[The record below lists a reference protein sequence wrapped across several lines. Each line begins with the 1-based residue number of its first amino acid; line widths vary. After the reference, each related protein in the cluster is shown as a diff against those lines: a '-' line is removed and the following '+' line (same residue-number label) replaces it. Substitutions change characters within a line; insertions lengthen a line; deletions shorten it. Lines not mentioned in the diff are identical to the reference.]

1 MLQVLRI
8 LLFFWPLSLMAQQHP
23 LQYTRLTAENG
34 LSNNSVQCILQD
46 NSGIVWIGTSA
57 GLNRYDG
64 SSFISY
70 SVLSSPALSNNA
82 VTALLQDENGF
93 IWIGTENG
101 LNVLQPAANSLQQFI
116 HKDGVPTSLPAGPI
130 RVIRKMKD
138 GATWIL
144 SDKWMVKFNNR
155 KQFATVSVDSSLV
168 QNEMVFTALALHQP
182 GEVWISYLDKPTT
195 LARLT
200 TINGRDH
207 IQGILLQAPDY
218 SNMFANS
225 ASYTWG
231 ISSKG
236 ITRFN
241 NTSRHFE
248 NWLNNPYSPK
258 SSMLHVHACYCL
270 DADGNI
276 WQGNERAGLVKY
288 DRGSNKVTDYS
299 WLLAANSATSAYC
312 VYKDNSNN
320 IWIGTD
326 NGIIKISNRT
336 SVFQNIPFALG
347 NTVLKNIRCRRI
359 IADKYNTLYA
369 ATENYGLLKMK
380 QTRQGK
386 DTTIALSTF
395 GNTPISDLPWQANQ
409 LHVKLTGRYD
419 IGYMYDM
426 WYDGNNKL
434 WLAGYGIS
442 CYDIGTDSLQ
452 IFLAAGDGEAR
463 QESIT
468 QFALVFDGRQFW
480 TSGQSNLYVF
490 DPKTQ
495 QLQPFKDNKGNMPFH
510 HLPCWSLAI
519 KGNYIWAGT
528 SKGLYKV
535 NRETREVSKLTI
547 HPVLEFG
554 INDITIDTDN
564 NCWISTAGGGVIQY
578 NEQSGLVKQYTNKD
592 GLSNNTVCGLLPDQ
606 ENNLWISTY
615 AGLSYFDRQAGRFT
629 NFYTK
634 DGLNTDEFNR
644 KAFTKLADGRMIF
657 GGLNGYTI
665 FNPAD
670 AFKRDKP
677 VNIILTRFTKT
688 TGDGEAEEQ
697 IFNLPDFREVTI
709 EPDDKF
715 FAFHCTLSDMYDPAG
730 NRYMYQLQGQDN
742 TWHAIG
748 NQNFVSFNGLPAG
761 KYTLHIKGKPAKG
774 ATSVNEIMVNIR
786 VKQVFYKT
794 AWFILLLLAV
804 AIGIAY
810 VVVRYRVNQV
820 KKIQALR
827 TRIASDLHDEVGSSL
842 VHITLLTEM
851 AKRNGQKDLIDEQL
865 SSISGISRGAVS
877 TMKDMIWSIDSRYD
891 TMAGM
896 ISHMQD
902 HIHNVLA
909 PAEMEF
915 TFNQQGLN
923 EHKKLSVVFRQNVYL
938 IFKEAI
944 NNIVKH
950 SKATHVQIDLAKENG
965 IFSMRVADNGK
976 GIDKGKHSNGQ
987 GLSNMHMR
995 AKRLKATLDITA
1007 VNGVSIL
1014 LKVPV

>member
-1 MLQVLRI
+1 MFQVIRLL
-8 LLFFWPLSLMAQQHP
+8 LLFLPLSLTAQQQP

-64 SSFISY
+64 ASFITY

-82 VTALLQDENGF
+82 VTTLLQDEKGF

-101 LNVLQPAANSLQQFI
+101 LNILQPATNTIQQYI
-116 HKDGVPTSLPAGPI
+116 HNDAAPASLPAGPV
-130 RVIRKMKD
+130 RVIRKMTD
-138 GATWIL
+138 GSIWVL
-144 SDKWMVKFNNR
+144 SDKWMVKFNDQH
-155 KQFATVSVDSSLV
+155 QFSMVSIDSALV
-168 QNEMVFTALALHQP
+168 QNEMVFTAVALHQP

-207 IQGILLQAPDY
+207 IQGKLVQAPDY
-218 SNMFANS
+218 FKIFANS
-225 ASYTWG
+225 IAYTWG
-231 ISSKG
+231 ISNQG

-241 NTSRHFE
+241 NTTHHFE
-248 NWLNNPYSPK
+248 NWLGNPYAGKSPN
-258 SSMLHVHACYCL
+258 LHVHACYCL
-270 DADGNI
+270 DADENI
-276 WQGNERAGLVKY
+276 WQGNERGGLVKY
-288 DRGSNKVTDYS
+288 DTHVNKVTDYS

-336 SVFQNIPFALG
+336 SLFQNIAFAQG
-347 NTVLKNIRCRRI
+347 NSALKNIRCRRI

-380 QTRQGK
+380 RTRQEK
-386 DTTIALSTF
+386 DTTMALSTF
-395 GNTPISDLPWQANQ
+395 GNTPISDLPWLGNQ
-409 LHVKLTGRYD
+409 LSIKLTGRYD

-426 WYDGNNKL
+426 WYDGNNTI

-442 CYDIGTDSLQ
+442 CYDINTDSLH
-452 IFLAAGDGEAR
+452 IFLAAGDEQAR

-468 QFALVFDGRQFW
+468 QFAIVHDGRRFW

-490 DPKTQ
+490 DPQTQ
-495 QLQPFKDNKGNMPFH
+495 QLQPFRDNKGNMPFH
-510 HLPCWSLAI
+510 HLPCWSLA
-519 KGNYIWAGT
+519 KKDNYIWAGT

-535 NRETREVSKLTI
+535 NSETHEVTKLTI

-554 INDITIDTDN
+554 INDINIDVNN

-578 NEQSGLVKQYTNKD
+578 NEQTGLVKQYTSKD

-606 ENNLWISTY
+606 EGNIWISTY
-615 AGLSYFDRQAGRFT
+615 AGLSYFDRQANRFT

-644 KAFTKLADGRMIF
+644 KAFTKLTDGRMIF
-657 GGLNGYTI
+657 GGLNGYII

-688 TGDGEAEEQ
+688 TGNGEAEEQ
-697 IFNLPDFREVTI
+697 IFNLPSFREVTI

-715 FAFHCTLSDMYDPAG
+715 FAFHFTLSDMYDPAG
-730 NRYMYQLQGQDN
+730 NRYMYRLQGQDN
-742 TWHAIG
+742 AWHAIG

-774 ATSVNEIMVNIR
+774 ATSFNEIMVNIR

-794 AWFILLLLAV
+794 TWFILLLLAA
-804 AIGIAY
+804 AIAIAY
-810 VVVRYRVNQV
+810 AVVRYRINQV
-820 KKIQALR
+820 KKIQDLR

-842 VHITLLTEM
+842 VHITMLTEM
-851 AKRNGQKDLIDEQL
+851 VKRSDKKELIDEQL
-865 SSISGISRGAVS
+865 TSISSISRGAVS

-909 PAEMEF
+909 PADREF

-923 EHKKLSVVFRQNVYL
+923 EHKKLSVLFRQNVYL

-950 SKATHVQIDLAKENG
+950 SNATHVQIDLVKEHG
-965 IFSMRVADNGK
+965 IFSMRIADNGK
-976 GIDKGKHSNGQ
+976 GIDKGKHSSGQ
-987 GLSNMHMR
+987 GLNNMHMR
-995 AKRLKATLDITA
+995 AKRLNATLDITS
-1007 VNGVSIL
+1007 VHGVTIL
-1014 LKVPV
+1014 LKVPL